1 MYILDT
7 CVCVEFL
14 RGRLPYAYEKL
25 KESDPQMFKI
35 PAIVKAELLTGVMKS
50 VDPIRH
56 WDRMEHLILPFEVLP
71 FTSQCSYEYAKIR
84 SELEKQGRVISSN
97 DIQIAATAR
106 VYHGVVVTRNE
117 REFARIKDLPIEV
130 WDEMDLDL
138 DFDLD
143 N

>member
-14 RGRLPYAYEKL
+14 RGKLPHAYEFL
-25 KESDPQMFKI
+25 KESDPQLFKI
-35 PAIVKAELLTGVMKS
+35 PAIVKAELLLGVMKS

-56 WDRMEHLILPFEVLP
+56 WDRVEHLILPFEVLP
-71 FTSQCSYEYAKIR
+71 FTSECAYEYAKIR
-84 SELEKQGRVISSN
+84 AELEKNGRKISSN

-106 VYHGVVVTRNE
+106 VHHGVVVTRNE

-130 WDEMDLDL
+130 WDEMEF
-138 DFDLD
+138 DFGSDA
-143 N
+143 